1 MPEPPAATSRGGLRL
16 DFDQLVTAGLL
27 AAVGARASLAPA
39 QNDTW
44 WQLRA
49 GKELWRTHAV
59 PRTNDWSFTFPSHR
73 WDDHEWLYQALA
85 YAAHRVGGMPLLA
98 LLTGAATWATVLA
111 TWRLMGGS
119 SRRRAVL
126 VALTL
131 PVTLATAAVRPQAVS
146 LLLLVVVVAL
156 LRSGRLWP
164 VPLIVLVWANLHGA
178 FVFALVAVGAAIV
191 AAALASRERLR
202 PLLLGAIGAALASL
216 VTPWGVGIYAFL
228 VSKSDTLDI
237 EEWQPLWR
245 FPASLGVVGVAA
257 VALLAATITQRPMTW
272 GWGRTCSTAVAI
284 ALLPFAV
291 LYVRVAPAFLLVA
304 LPAIADAWD
313 QWRPAAHRRDD
324 ASAMN
329 SVLAGVVIVA
339 MLGWVAVSYAD
350 RTPSLGWDPIGAPI
364 VSAARACTGPLYNR
378 YDDGGYLEWFAPDL
392 EVFVDSRLD
401 PYPLPFLRAH
411 FAAEASGDQ
420 SAAITQWGLR
430 CAVLPP
436 GSPSTEWFRSAG
448 WVTLADDGRWV
459 VLGAP

>member
-1 MPEPPAATSRGGLRL
+1 MPQPPAATSRGGLRW
-16 DFDQLVTAGLL
+16 DFDQLVTACLL
-27 AAVGARASLAPA
+27 AAVGARACLAPA

-49 GKELWRTHAV
+49 GRELWRTHDI

-85 YAAHRVGGMPLLA
+85 HLAHRAGGMPFLA

-126 VALTL
+126 VVLTL

-156 LRSGRLWP
+156 LRSGRVWP

-178 FVFALVAVGAAIV
+178 FVFALVAVGAALV
-191 AAALASRERLR
+191 AAALASRDRLR
-202 PLLLGAIGAALASL
+202 PLLLAAIGAALASL
-216 VTPWGVGIYAFL
+216 ATPWGFGIYTFL

-245 FPASLGVVGVAA
+245 FPVSLGVVIVAA
-257 VALLAATITQRPMTW
+257 VALAVAVTTQRRVAW
-272 GWGRTCSTAVAI
+272 GWPRTCSTAVAI

-291 LYVRVAPAFLLVA
+291 RYVRVAPAFVLVV
-304 LPAIADAWD
+304 LPVLADAWD
-313 QWRPAAHRRDD
+313 RWRPAADRTDD
-324 ASAMN
+324 ASAAN
-329 SVLAGVVIVA
+329 TVLAGVVVAA
-339 MLGWVAVSYAD
+339 MLGWVGVSYAD
-350 RTPSLGWDPIGAPI
+350 RDASLGWDPISEPI
-364 VSAARACTGPLYNR
+364 VSAVRSCPGPLYNR
-378 YDDGGYLEWFAPDL
+378 YDDGGYLEWFAPEVD
-392 EVFVDSRLD
+392 VFVDSRLD

-411 FAAEASGDQ
+411 FAAETSGDQ
-420 SAAITQWGLR
+420 SAAVAEWGLR

-436 GSPSTEWFRSAG
+436 GSASTAWFRAEG
-448 WVTLADDGRWV
+448 WVTLADDGAWV
-459 VLGAP
+459 VLRAP